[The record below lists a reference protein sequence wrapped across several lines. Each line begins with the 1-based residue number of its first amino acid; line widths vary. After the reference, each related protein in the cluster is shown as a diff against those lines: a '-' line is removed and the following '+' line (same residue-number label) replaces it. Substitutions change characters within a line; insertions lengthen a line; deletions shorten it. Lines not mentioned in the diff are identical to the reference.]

1 MNPPNS
7 SRLLTVEDIAELIHV
22 HPQTIYKLIYNKRIP
37 FIKKPGI
44 GYRFRREDIERWLV
58 EDISMPA
65 KTA

>member
-1 MNPPNS
+1 MDLPNS
-7 SRLLTVEDIAELIHV
+7 SRLLTVEELARLINV

-37 FIKKPGI
+37 FIKKPGV

-58 EDISMPA
+58 EDTSMPA